1 MTKIERAEGLTTLPV
16 YREER
21 VDLVRKLE
29 LSGYGMVREP
39 ALSTREEV
47 AKLASVAIITFLLAV
62 GLAIV

>member
-1 MTKIERAEGLTTLPV
+1 MVSLPV

-39 ALSTREEV
+39 ALNVYEEIG
-47 AKLASVAIITFLLAV
+47 KLAAVVFATFLFTV
-62 GLAIV
+62 GLAII